1 MKILIDIIQDRKKFI
16 ENDLCT
22 FMYDIYSDI
31 YKLEYSTSHR
41 KRDIVTIVCKTDT
54 KHFHRRKYNILD
66 ITNKDIYEIVTATT
80 KKIKQIHIE
89 NSIGGFC
96 KKYGI

>member
-31 YKLEYSTSHR
+31 YKLRYSTSYR
-41 KRDIVTIVCKTDT
+41 KREIVTIACKTDT
-54 KHFHRRKYNILD
+54 KHFHR
-66 ITNKDIYEIVTATT
+66 
-80 KKIKQIHIE
+80 KKIQHSRHYEQRYLRDCYCNNKE
-89 NSIGGFC
+89 NQTNT
-96 KKYGI
+96 Y

>member
-1 MKILIDIIQDRKKFI
+1 MKILIDIIQDRKNLLKMI
-16 ENDLCT
+16 YVLLCT
-22 FMYDIYSDI
+22 IFIVI
-31 YKLEYSTSHR
+31 YKLGYSTSYR